1 MHVRFASKAT
11 AGDVIPRH
19 MPKSVI
25 SRIRSSTLKIGNMDR
40 SPRNVAP
47 DLWVTER
54 PFKLPYVRVEVGTR
68 MTIIR
73 LAKGGLLVHSPVK
86 LDAELRRS
94 IDALGE
100 TRAIIAPNK
109 LHHLFVPDY
118 IAAYPK
124 ARVYAAPGL
133 QQKRPDLRFDDIL
146 SDTPQVE
153 WRGQVEQHL
162 FRGASPLNEVVFFH
176 PATRT
181 LILTDLA
188 FNIPMETARKSP
200 LFYMLWDVGHFGPH
214 RFVRLRGIRDW
225 EAARNSV
232 ERILR
237 WDFDRIILSHGD
249 VLDGGGREHFAGAFA
264 FLRKNETARR

>member
-1 MHVRFASKAT
+1 MLLDLS
-11 AGDVIPRH
+11 
-19 MPKSVI
+19 
-25 SRIRSSTLKIGNMDR
+25 
-40 SPRNVAP
+40 AP
-47 DLWVTER
+47 FHLRCVTEYIVEPKVR
-54 PFKLPYVRVEVGTR
+54 PLLLQTR
-68 MTIIR
+68 GGINARLGIR
-73 LAKGGLLVHSPVK
+73 RDVVLYDQMVQFGRGYDGPSFPQRIDRGGK
-86 LDAELRRS
+86 F
-94 IDALGE
+94 GE
-100 TRAIIAPNK
+100 PGAIIAPNK
-109 LHHLFVPDY
+109 LHHLFVQDY

-249 VLDGGGREHFAGAFA
+249 VLDEGGREHFAGAFA
-264 FLRKNETARR
+264 FLRK